1 MNKGAAGGVPGL
13 KLPHF
18 ALEIIEKLGEAGFCA
33 YAVGGCVRD
42 CVMQRE
48 PLDWDIATSALPA
61 DIMQIFEGYKVIE
74 TGVRHGTLTV
84 MVDAVPVEITT
95 FRLDGEYTDNRRPDS
110 VEFISDIRRDLSRR
124 DFTVNALAYSPAE
137 GLIDYFGG
145 LDDIASGT
153 IRCVGDAE
161 LRFYEDALRI
171 LRGLRFASVLD
182 FDIEPSTAAAIRSCK
197 RLLKNI
203 SPERIAKELLRLL
216 CGTRAQAIIGEYR
229 EVFFEM
235 IPQLSA
241 LDGYPRHGGT
251 DAFEHTL
258 DTLSRVPPAARVR
271 VAALLHDVGLP
282 ATFAEG
288 PDGAGYF
295 TAHSLAGEQIA
306 RDILTGLRF
315 SKKFTESVC
324 ALVEHHELNLIDN
337 PVEAKKLLGRIGPEQ
352 FFFLMDL
359 MQADAESLSP
369 EQPGRAEAARE
380 MKRHAEQLLL
390 RGECLTL
397 SDLALNGRDLMAAG
411 IRDGKTV
418 GMILERLFRDV
429 LEKKVENRRDALMER
444 ARLIFAAGV

>member
-1 MNKGAAGGVPGL
+1 M

-18 ALEIIEKLGEAGFCA
+18 ALEIIDKLSEAGFCA

-48 PLDWDIATSALPA
+48 PLDWDIATSALPG
-61 DIMQIFEGYKVIE
+61 DMIRIFEGYKVIE
-74 TGVRHGTLTV
+74 TGIKHGTLTV
-84 MVDAVPVEITT
+84 MVDTVPVEITT
-95 FRLDGEYTDNRRPDS
+95 FRLDGDYTDNRRPDS
-110 VEFISDIRRDLSRR
+110 VEFICDIRRDLSRR
-124 DFTVNALAYSPAE
+124 DFTVNALAYSPEE

-145 LDDIASGT
+145 LEDIASGT

-182 FDIEPSTAAAIRSCK
+182 FNIEPKTAAAIRSCR

-203 SPERIAKELLRLL
+203 SPERIAKELLKLL
-216 CGTRAQAIIGEYR
+216 CGSRAQAIIGEYR

-241 LDGYPRHGGT
+241 LEAYPRHGVSGDT
-251 DAFEHTL
+251 DVFEHTL
-258 DTLSRVPPAARVR
+258 DTLGRVPASTRVR
-271 VAALLHDVGLP
+271 MAALLHDIGLP
-282 ATFAEG
+282 VSFAEG

-295 TAHSLAGEQIA
+295 TAHSLAGAQIA

-315 SKKFTESVC
+315 SKKFTEAVC
-324 ALVEHHELNLIDN
+324 ALVENHELNIIDN
-337 PVEAKKLLGRIGPEQ
+337 PVEAKKLLGRMGPEQ
-352 FFFLMDL
+352 FFCLMDL

-369 EQPGRAEAARE
+369 GQSGRAAAARE
-380 MKRHAEQLLL
+380 MKHHAEQLLL

-418 GMILERLFRDV
+418 GLILERLFRDV
-429 LEKKVENRRDALMER
+429 LEKRVENRHEALLER